1 MSVRLVIAEDEHMR
15 RMLADVPDF
24 NGSRRWPRQGAG
36 RRLCSLGDRRGP
48 YVRSSMKLFCRCCSQ
63 ARRVRPSAG
72 SVYPSAGS
80 DDPPAYLR
88 PTDEFPG

>member
-15 RMLADVPDF
+15 RMLADIPDF

-48 YVRSSMKLFCRCCSQ
+48 YVRSSMKPFCTMLFTSEASSPERRLGVSQ
-63 ARRVRPSAG
+63 RRIR
-72 SVYPSAGS
+72 
-80 DDPPAYLR
+80 
-88 PTDEFPG
+88 